1 MNKIKFITKLLPLL
15 ILFLVFA
22 IASNAVFAQNNQSL
36 FDLSTPIRQEKITNI
51 KETQAVSLLPFTT
64 LIIKPGSFQ
73 EDVTLYVY
81 PGAWNNIKTAL
92 LNEQSPISSYY
103 FIFKSKNDTVYPSV
117 PLTIE
122 SYNNYIN
129 TDTFFYP
136 VARLGEIDREN
147 QKNWPGHIRVR
158 TELPVKDPGFIV
170 AANIDLKPNDSS
182 LNPTITASAP
192 SVVLSPSTKPSTAG
206 SFIKQNIYLI
216 LVLVVI
222 VILILGITFLLLK
235 GSKKTNT

>member
-1 MNKIKFITKLLPLL
+1 MKKIKFIAKLLPLL
-15 ILFLVFA
+15 ILFFIFA
-22 IASNAVFAQNNQSL
+22 TASNAAFAQNQSL
-36 FDLSTPIRQEKITNI
+36 FDLSTAIRQEKITKNQ
-51 KETQAVSLLPFTT
+51 KTQVVSLFPFTT
-64 LIIKPGSFQ
+64 LTIKPGTFNQ
-73 EDVTLYVY
+73 DVTLYVY

-103 FIFKSKNDTVYPSV
+103 LVFKSKNDTVYPSI

-136 VARLGEIDREN
+136 VTQSGEIDREN

-182 LNPTITASAP
+182 LNPTITVSAP
-192 SVVLSPSTKPSTAG
+192 SVVLSPSPKPSAAG
-206 SFIKQNIYLI
+206 SFIKQNLYLI
-216 LVLVVI
+216 IAFVAVI
-222 VILILGITFLLLK
+222 ILILGITFLLFK
-235 GSKKTNT
+235 SSKKPNT